1 MACYYP
7 LNYEQLNAAAGSYT
21 PSSVKAFNNLT
32 FSYWE
37 RSLFQRAASVF
48 KFDVPDEWDG
58 KTKDFFIYCLYRFG
72 FVAIFDHDKFGLT
85 FQPASLYGY
94 DFYYQPTE
102 ALISNP
108 ALSTRLKIGEECE
121 LLKLTPDYTGIWDII
136 SYYAEKLSTLDNA
149 INMSLINNKFAFILG
164 AKTKSATQALKKMLD
179 KINSGQPAVIY
190 DSRIMD
196 SEENRN
202 SESPFQFLERR
213 NLKESYLTTDQL
225 KDFNTI
231 LNNFDCEVGIP
242 TIPYEKKERMVQSEA
257 ESRIVDAVSRLTIWK
272 ETLEGSLKEV
282 KALYP
287 DIKLNIEMR
296 YPEMLEGGDSDVV
309 E

>member
-1 MACYYP
+1 MACYFP
-7 LNYEQLNAAAGSYT
+7 LNYEQINAAAGTYS

-32 FSYWE
+32 FAYWE

-48 KFDVPDEWDG
+48 KFDVPPEWDG

-72 FVAIFDHDKFGLT
+72 FVAIFDNDMFGLT

-102 ALISNP
+102 AIISNP
-108 ALSTRLKIGEECE
+108 ALSARLRIGEECE

-164 AKTKSATQALKKMLD
+164 AKTKSAAQALKKMLD
-179 KINSGQPAVIY
+179 KINQGEPAVIY

-287 DIKLNIEMR
+287 DIALNIEMR
-296 YPEMLEGGDSDVV
+296 YPEMLKGGDSDVM

>member
-1 MACYYP
+1 MGYYP
-7 LNYEQLNAAAGSYT
+7 LNYNQLNVVAGSYS
-21 PSSVKAFNNLT
+21 PSSVKAYNNLT
-32 FSYWE
+32 FAYWE
-37 RSLFQRAASVF
+37 RSLFQRAASVL
-48 KFDVPDEWDG
+48 KIDVPKQWDG

-72 FVAIFDHDKFGLT
+72 FVGIFETEEYGIT
-85 FQPASLYGY
+85 FQPGTLSGF
-94 DFYYQPTE
+94 DWFYQPTE
-102 ALISNP
+102 FILSNP
-108 ALSTRLKIGEECE
+108 AKSARFEIGTECE
-121 LLKLTPDYTGIWDII
+121 LLKLTPDYWGIWDII

-164 AKTKSATQALKKMLD
+164 AKTKSAAQALKKMLD
-179 KINSGQPAVIY
+179 KINKGDPAVIY

-272 ETLEGSLKEV
+272 ETLDSSLKEV

-287 DIKLNIEMR
+287 GLNLNIELR
-296 YPEMLEGGDSDVV
+296 YPEMLERSGDNN
-309 E
+309 ELG

>member
-1 MACYYP
+1 MGVYIP
-7 LNYEQLNAAAGSYT
+7 TNYDQINALAGTYS

-32 FSYWE
+32 FACWE

-48 KFDVPDEWDG
+48 KFDVPKEWDG

-72 FVAIFDHDKFGLT
+72 FVAIFDNDRFGMC
-85 FQPASLYGY
+85 FQPGALYGF

-102 ALISNP
+102 VIISNP
-108 ALSTRLKIGEECE
+108 ELNTRLKIGTECE
-121 LLKLTPDYTGIWDII
+121 ILKLTPDYMGIWDII

-164 AKTKSATQALKKMLD
+164 AKTKSASQALKKMLD
-179 KINSGQPAVIY
+179 KINSGEPAVIY

-272 ETLEGSLKEV
+272 ESLEGSLKEV

-287 DIKLNIEMR
+287 DIALNIEMR
-296 YPEMLEGGDSDVV
+296 YPEMLEGGA
-309 E
+309 ENE